1 MALQGCNYHV
11 CNLPATNQRV
21 SQTAPRSEY
30 GWGGSFPKG
39 GRFQTS
45 DAKGCRA
52 PKNKPSRGGGE
63 SKCGVQREMC
73 ADLLSSSPDT
83 PTSTRQRQ
91 PGPSLRGAGCQP
103 PACVHARTHTDRHTH
118 PERPPAGRRTG
129 TSAQTLLALGR
140 SRWSAKPRA
149 SRIQMRLSVHPQR
162 GCPGGPPGSEKQ
174 RDVGANTQRQGR
186 LAREAE
192 AGKPG
197 GSTRLHSLRARVP
210 PPRPG
215 PGTAAQGEEEAS
227 AVTRP
232 LPFRHHHRALA
243 GPHPHSPRLIKVCRL
258 RRRPGSRPPSPSP
271 APRGASALAAPAPA
285 PARPACRSP
294 PLTSARGAA
303 HRRRPRLPP
312 QPR

>member
-1 MALQGCNYHV
+1 MWGSKRNV
-11 CNLPATNQRV
+11 CRPVEFFPRHAHFHQTTPARPK
-21 SQTAPRSEY
+21 SPRGRLSAPRMC
-30 GWGGSFPKG
+30 P
-39 GRFQTS
+39 
-45 DAKGCRA
+45 RA
-52 PKNKPSRGGGE
+52 
-63 SKCGVQREMC
+63 
-73 ADLLSSSPDT
+73 
-83 PTSTRQRQ
+83 
-91 PGPSLRGAGCQP
+91 
-103 PACVHARTHTDRHTH
+103 HTHRHTH

-140 SRWSAKPRA
+140 SRWSAKTRA

-192 AGKPG
+192 AGNPG

-258 RRRPGSRPPSPSP
+258 RRRPGSRPPTP
-271 APRGASALAAPAPA
+271 APHLGGRAPS
-285 PARPACRSP
+285 R
-294 PLTSARGAA
+294 
-303 HRRRPRLPP
+303 P
-312 QPR
+312 QPRPRPVLPAAPLPLPLPAAPLTAAVRGSHRSRDKQLSV

>member
-1 MALQGCNYHV
+1 MPSAKEQTFARRGRKQVWGSKRNV
-11 CNLPATNQRV
+11 CRPVEFFPRHAHFHQTTPARPK
-21 SQTAPRSEY
+21 SPRGRLSAPRMC
-30 GWGGSFPKG
+30 P
-39 GRFQTS
+39 
-45 DAKGCRA
+45 RA
-52 PKNKPSRGGGE
+52 
-63 SKCGVQREMC
+63 
-73 ADLLSSSPDT
+73 
-83 PTSTRQRQ
+83 
-91 PGPSLRGAGCQP
+91 
-103 PACVHARTHTDRHTH
+103 HTHRHTH

-140 SRWSAKPRA
+140 SRWSAKTRA

>member
-1 MALQGCNYHV
+1 MWGSKRNV
-11 CNLPATNQRV
+11 CRPVEFFPRHAHFHQTTPARPK
-21 SQTAPRSEY
+21 SPRGRLSAPRVC
-30 GWGGSFPKG
+30 P
-39 GRFQTS
+39 
-45 DAKGCRA
+45 RA
-52 PKNKPSRGGGE
+52 
-63 SKCGVQREMC
+63 
-73 ADLLSSSPDT
+73 
-83 PTSTRQRQ
+83 
-91 PGPSLRGAGCQP
+91 
-103 PACVHARTHTDRHTH
+103 HTHRHTH

-140 SRWSAKPRA
+140 SRWSAKTRA

-192 AGKPG
+192 AGNPG

-258 RRRPGSRPPSPSP
+258 RRRPGSRPPTP
-271 APRGASALAAPAPA
+271 APHLGGRAPS
-285 PARPACRSP
+285 R
-294 PLTSARGAA
+294 
-303 HRRRPRLPP
+303 P
-312 QPR
+312 QPRPRPVLPAAPLPLPLPAAPLTAAVRGSHRSRDKQLSV

>member
-1 MALQGCNYHV
+1 MWGSKRNV
-11 CNLPATNQRV
+11 CRPVEFFPRHAHFHQTTPARPK
-21 SQTAPRSEY
+21 SPRGRLSAPRVC
-30 GWGGSFPKG
+30 P
-39 GRFQTS
+39 
-45 DAKGCRA
+45 RA
-52 PKNKPSRGGGE
+52 
-63 SKCGVQREMC
+63 
-73 ADLLSSSPDT
+73 
-83 PTSTRQRQ
+83 
-91 PGPSLRGAGCQP
+91 
-103 PACVHARTHTDRHTH
+103 HTHRHTH

-140 SRWSAKPRA
+140 SRWSAKTRA

-162 GCPGGPPGSEKQ
+162 GYPGGPPGSEKQ

-258 RRRPGSRPPSPSP
+258 RRRPGSRPPTP
-271 APRGASALAAPAPA
+271 APHLGGRAPS
-285 PARPACRSP
+285 R
-294 PLTSARGAA
+294 
-303 HRRRPRLPP
+303 P
-312 QPR
+312 QPRPRPVLPAAPLPLPLPAAPLTAAVRGSHRSRDKQLSV